1 MNTNTQLDITLEST
15 TDIDHE
21 TVDVELSLGDL
32 DLIGGGAMVD
42 VFL

>member
-1 MNTNTQLDITLEST
+1 MNTNTQLDTTLEST
-15 TDIDHE
+15 TDICHE
-21 TVDVELSLGDL
+21 TVDIELSLGDL